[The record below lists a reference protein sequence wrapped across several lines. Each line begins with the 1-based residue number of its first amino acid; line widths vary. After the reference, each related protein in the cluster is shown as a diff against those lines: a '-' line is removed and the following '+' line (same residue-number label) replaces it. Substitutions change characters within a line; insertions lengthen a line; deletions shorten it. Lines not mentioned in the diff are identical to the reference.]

1 VRPQIL
7 FIQGGGSGAHKED
20 KRLVAALRKH
30 LGSTYEVHYPKMPKE
45 SDPDYQR
52 WRPQIRKE
60 LTSMK
65 GNVISVGH
73 SLGGSF
79 LLKCLS
85 GEKIERQVVGLFLI
99 ATPYRGGDGWR
110 YEGYEAVALP
120 EDFPSRLP
128 KGTPMFF
135 YHSPRWTGTSIKHR
149 FVRSGRRHQKFRII
163 NNSWRFARLIRKNCH
178 ERFRSFVL
186 E

>member
-1 VRPQIL
+1 VASLR
-7 FIQGGGSGAHKED
+7 
-20 KRLVAALRKH
+20 AAL
-30 LGSTYEVHYPKMPKE
+30 GAAYEVRYPKMPKE

-128 KGTPMFF
+128 KGTPIFF
-135 YHSPRWTGTSIKHR
+135 YHSRDDEVVPFAHLALYEDKLPQATIRVFDGRGHQLNTDLSEVVAGIK
-149 FVRSGRRHQKFRII
+149 S
-163 NNSWRFARLIRKNCH
+163 
-178 ERFRSFVL
+178 L